1 MTQPRSTSNKISL
14 RDVAAAAGVSR
25 AAVSLV
31 LNNGPIRISD
41 EKRRLIVATAKRL
54 GYQPHTGARR
64 LALRRMETL
73 GLVFPYDPEAL
84 SQLFLFELTR
94 HIAVAAKAHHYD
106 ILIDFFHSSH
116 PDSLSVDPG
125 RTDGTIL
132 VIDRTTPA
140 EIFTRLESGQHPH
153 VVFGGGFMKKRPAA
167 FVDSDVR
174 AGMSQATRHLTDL
187 GHRTIAFLAG
197 IPSAEKYEGYA
208 EGLRRAGLRVDRD
221 LHVPCGLAEAGI
233 DQAIARLME
242 RKTPPTAMVAT
253 NDTVAIRAIK
263 VLQRRGFHVPRQ
275 VSVVGF
281 DDIETASLV
290 LPSLTTVRIPL
301 SQMAD
306 RAVHNLVERIEGRS
320 SQAASDILPSELIV
334 RDSTGP
340 APRT

>member
-1 MTQPRSTSNKISL
+1 MTQPRTSANKISL

-31 LNNGPIRISD
+31 LNNGQIRISD
-41 EKRRLIVATAKRL
+41 AKRRLITDTAQRL

-94 HIAVAAKAHHYD
+94 QIAMAAKAHHYD

-140 EIFTRLESGQHPH
+140 AIFTRLEQGQHPH
-153 VVFGGGFMKKRPAA
+153 VVFGGGFMKRQPEA
-167 FVDSDVR
+167 FVDTDVR
-174 AGMSQATRHLTDL
+174 GGTRTATRHLIDL

-197 IPSAEKYEGYA
+197 IPSAEKHEGYA
-208 EGLRRAGLRVDRD
+208 EALQTAGLRVERD
-221 LHVPCGLAEAGI
+221 LHVPCGLAEVSI
-233 DQAIARLME
+233 DQALEKLMAR
-242 RKTPPTAMVAT
+242 RARPTAIVAT
-253 NDTVAIRAIK
+253 NDTLAIRVIK
-263 VLQRRGFHVPRQ
+263 LLQRRGLQVPRDL
-275 VSVVGF
+275 SVVGF

-290 LPSLTTVRIPL
+290 LPSLSTVRIPL
-301 SQMAD
+301 PQMAD
-306 RAVHNLVERIEGRS
+306 AAVHNLVERVENRRRDGLR
-320 SQAASDILPSELIV
+320 DILPCELIV

-340 APRT
+340 APRV

>member
-1 MTQPRSTSNKISL
+1 MTTPRASANKISL

-31 LNNGPIRISD
+31 LNNGRIRIGD
-41 EKRRLIVATAKRL
+41 EKRRLILDTAKRL

-94 HIAVAAKAHHYD
+94 QIAVAAKAHRYD

-132 VIDRTTPA
+132 VIDRTSPA
-140 EIFTRLESGQHPH
+140 EIFTRLEKVQHPH
-153 VVFGGGFMKKRPAA
+153 VVFGGGFMKKRPASY
-167 FVDSDVR
+167 VDSDVR
-174 AGMSQATRHLTDL
+174 SGTQQATRHLADL
-187 GHRTIAFLAG
+187 GHRTMAFLAG
-197 IPSAEKYEGYA
+197 IPSAEKYEGHVA
-208 EGLRRAGLRVDRD
+208 GLKAAGLRADAD
-221 LHVPCGLAEAGI
+221 LHVPCGLAESGI
-233 DQAIARLME
+233 DRAIGHLLAR
-242 RKTPPTAMVAT
+242 RTRPTALLAT

-263 VLQRRGFHVPRQ
+263 VLQRRGLHVPRDI
-275 VSVVGF
+275 SVVGF

-301 SQMAD
+301 AQMAE
-306 RAVHNLVERIEGRS
+306 RAVHNLIERIVGRS
-320 SQAASDILPSELIV
+320 TQLVADILPPELIV

-340 APRT
+340 VPRA